1 MWSDGGE
8 VVDGGQESG
17 TTELWVSSNTG
28 SGDTEEASGED
39 SLDDSAGFEVT
50 FDSALLGEPG
60 NEGHDGLGDGVG
72 VVLNLLVMMV
82 FVLEDHELEESEE
95 GNEDHGPS
103 GSREKEVVVHSWTT
117 NGLRAEEGSGVHTGS
132 GVLEEESLPVSSDG
146 HEAVWEIDRSAT
158 DPSGNFAELDVSE
171 CPSIGRSNDGLA
183 GLDSVSEVTESV
195 AVVVGKAS
203 SGEPHPVRQSKSA
216 CKKGR

>member
-1 MWSDGGE
+1 MVRIIKSYVSAKKLGEVGSVLKKKWDLLVWSDGGE

-95 GNEDHGPS
+95 GNED
-103 GSREKEVVVHSWTT
+103 
-117 NGLRAEEGSGVHTGS
+117 L
-132 GVLEEESLPVSSDG
+132 SSCY
-146 HEAVWEIDRSAT
+146 
-158 DPSGNFAELDVSE
+158 F
-171 CPSIGRSNDGLA
+171 
-183 GLDSVSEVTESV
+183 
-195 AVVVGKAS
+195 
-203 SGEPHPVRQSKSA
+203 
-216 CKKGR
+216 